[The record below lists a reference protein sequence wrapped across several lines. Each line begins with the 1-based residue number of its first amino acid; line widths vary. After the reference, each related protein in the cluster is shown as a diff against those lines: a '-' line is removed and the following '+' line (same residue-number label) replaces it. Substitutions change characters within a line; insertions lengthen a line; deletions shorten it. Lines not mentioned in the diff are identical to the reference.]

1 MTLLHRLAMILLL
14 AAGSTATFAQAPG
27 GPSKAD
33 LKPLPV
39 LPKMAAPSNIAGTV
53 ATVDSQNVLL
63 LDLSSGGRVRIVMR
77 PDVAPRHVE
86 RIRTLARQGF
96 YNGTVF
102 HRVIDGFMAQGGDPT
117 GTGQGGSK
125 LPDLEPEFNDLP
137 HVRGALAMARA
148 QAENSANS
156 QFYIVLQPVLKLDR
170 TYTIW
175 GRVVSGMPFV
185 DAIVRGEPPTDP
197 TRIVQASI
205 EADKLPLPPGLA
217 GPSTPIPV
225 QGPTAVAPTPVPAT
239 IFTTPAP
246 ATIAAPAALPRKR
259 AKTGPKSATTAPKPQ
274 R

>member
-1 MTLLHRLAMILLL
+1 MTVLRVFAAAILMTGS
-14 AAGSTATFAQAPG
+14 AAYAQQ

-39 LPKMAAPSNIAGTV
+39 LPKMSGPSNLAGMV
-53 ATVDSQNVLL
+53 ATVDAENVLL

-77 PDVAPRHVE
+77 PDVAPKHVE

-96 YNGTVF
+96 YDGTVF

-175 GRVVSGMPFV
+175 GRVVGGMQWV
-185 DAIVRGEPPTDP
+185 DAITKGEPPENP
-197 TRIVQASI
+197 SRVVKASI
-205 EADKLPLPPGLA
+205 EADKVPLPAGLS
-217 GPSTPIPV
+217 GPATPIP
-225 QGPTAVAPTPVPAT
+225 A
-239 IFTTPAP
+239 
-246 ATIAAPAALPRKR
+246 R
-259 AKTGPKSATTAPKPQ
+259 
-274 R
+274 